1 MAGYFSI
8 LRMQM
13 TRAPIRYAEH
23 VQHKKDEIIALEEN
37 FRQLLIVFCDLCRLT
52 GVRFLKMETNEM
64 EFTRM
69 ILENKSTIYTV
80 CYMFS
85 KDKNEIDDLFQ
96 EVLVRLWK
104 GYASFQRKADIKTWI
119 YRVSLNSCIDQQ
131 KKSRRRGERVQ
142 LSVDIDPF
150 EDTDDKA
157 LQTRQLYSRIQRLG
171 LMDRGIILLW
181 LEGLSYDEIA
191 AIVGISVKNVS
202 FRLVRIKNQ
211 LKNQSND

>member
-1 MAGYFSI
+1 
-8 LRMQM
+8 
-13 TRAPIRYAEH
+13 
-23 VQHKKDEIIALEEN
+23 
-37 FRQLLIVFCDLCRLT
+37 
-52 GVRFLKMETNEM
+52 METNEM